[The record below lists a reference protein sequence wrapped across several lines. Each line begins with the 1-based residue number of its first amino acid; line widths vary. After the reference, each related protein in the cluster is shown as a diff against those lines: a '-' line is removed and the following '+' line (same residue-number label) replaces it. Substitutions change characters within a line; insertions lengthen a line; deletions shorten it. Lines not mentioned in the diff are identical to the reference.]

1 MILLIEWIFE
11 VPFKKNRK
19 KEKLSKVLHKPSSL
33 NIMNRKQA
41 QKGEKI
47 IAAKKVT
54 PLPAQASL

>member
-1 MILLIEWIFE
+1 MDIWSP
-11 VPFKKNRK
+11 VQKKERK

-33 NIMNRKQA
+33 NIMNKKQA